1 MESGKPLGY
10 MLGRSLRVFKNQLI
24 AEFRKKEIELT
35 FEQFVILHLLNSN
48 TDLIQRDLACHLQKD
63 KSIIVRQIN
72 CLLENKFVVR
82 TKNKDDKRVKNL
94 ILTKKGFEKLNQMK
108 EIASELSKKLLTGV
122 TETDLE
128 IFRNVLA
135 KIQENGGAEEE
146 LCNCGFNQPK

>member
-24 AEFRKKEIELT
+24 SEFRKKEIELT

-48 TDLIQRDLACHLQKD
+48 TDLIQRDLASHLQKD

-72 CLLENKFVVR
+72 CLLEHKFVVR
-82 TKNKDDKRVKNL
+82 TKNKDDKRIKNL
-94 ILTKKGFEKLNQMK
+94 ILTKKGIEILKQMK
-108 EIASELSKKLLTGV
+108 GIASEISGKLLSGV
-122 TETDLE
+122 SQPDFE

-135 KIQENGGAEEE
+135 KIQENGGVDEQ
-146 LCNCGFNQPK
+146 LNNCGFNQFE